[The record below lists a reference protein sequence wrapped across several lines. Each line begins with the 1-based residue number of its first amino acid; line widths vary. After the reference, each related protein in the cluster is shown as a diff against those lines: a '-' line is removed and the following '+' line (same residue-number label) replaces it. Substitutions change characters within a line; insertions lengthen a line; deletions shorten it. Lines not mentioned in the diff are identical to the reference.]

1 MKLHFDVSACVRA
14 KSKFSECTKCMDV
27 CPDSITLQDNLPT
40 FKAATGVEAAACVGV
55 CPTEAFALSDFS
67 TTEFFFSFL
76 ESKVRLISPKINVPC
91 LSVLSV
97 EHLISLALA
106 SEESI
111 TLDMSVYDE
120 ASLLFEHIEEMIEEA
135 NFVLSSFSDKQLETN
150 LDSDA
155 RHSGLEKHHH
165 EAKKRH
171 PELDS
176 GSHGIQDQVR
186 NDVNARRS
194 FLGNASLKGV
204 IKHKKAFDEAVDA
217 EELQRF
223 DIDLSV
229 IAKIKDKQLPDK
241 RKILFTTLKRAGVP
255 DIFEVLHEEDVS
267 FVSQKYIDENCT
279 NCQICYRICPTGAL
293 SSNGKFSLIHFD
305 AMLCVKCHLCHDA
318 CEPDAIHLQKG
329 FEIKEFFESTQRTLA
344 TFDVKRCNE
353 CGNYFTYVGGEFIC
367 PRCSV
372 EEEEAMFLHE
382 NAKRMEAVEK
392 MDDKNKKSKG
402 GQV

>member
-40 FKAATGVEAAACVGV
+40 FKTATGVEAAACVGV

-76 ESKVRLISPKINVPC
+76 ESKVRLISPKFNTPC

-97 EHLISLALA
+97 EHLVSLAVA
-106 SEESI
+106 SEDPI
-111 TLDMSVYDE
+111 TLDLSAYD
-120 ASLLFEHIEEMIEEA
+120 ADSRLFDHIEETIEEA
-135 NFVLSSFSDKQLETN
+135 NFILSSFSDKRLERN
-150 LDSDA
+150 LDTTEVESIPQPN
-155 RHSGLEKHHH
+155 EKT
-165 EAKKRH
+165 ESE
-171 PELDS
+171 PS
-176 GSHGIQDQVR
+176 
-186 NDVNARRS
+186 RRS

-204 IKHKKAFDEAVDA
+204 IKQKKAFDEAVEA
-217 EELQRF
+217 EELQHF
-223 DIDLSV
+223 DIDNSV

-255 DIFEVLHEEDVS
+255 DVFEVLPEEDVS
-267 FVSQKYIDENCT
+267 FVSQKYVDEKCT

-293 SSNGKFSLIHFD
+293 SSDAKFSLIHFD

-329 FEIKEFFESTQRTLA
+329 FEIKEFFEPTQRTLA
-344 TFDVKRCNE
+344 SFTVKRCDE
-353 CGNYFTYVGGEFIC
+353 CGNYFTYTGGEVVC
-367 PRCSV
+367 PRCRV

-382 NAKRMEAVEK
+382 NAKRMFNEA
-392 MDDKNKKSKG
+392 
-402 GQV
+402 